1 MEISFKMYVDLLVYT
16 FLLSFAS
23 GAVGS
28 VIIPEELPSLL
39 SVAYSN
45 IPPIKKGTDS
55 RVGFGFAFGNHADFQ
70 VMFELGPQT
79 NTQNLTGQGFQS
91 SSSNAKRQVNSPPPK
106 VHKHKEKYQSTDGEN
121 YLQNWAQKMK
131 TPPKPTQHRPRPGD
145 VPNLEESMVELIK
158 NEKGEYEIHQPQPG
172 NLPKNILEDLIKLYK
187 IKSEV
192 AKKMTAER
200 TAGSQTAQTAV
211 YATSAGSQT
220 AQTAQTA
227 TSAGSQTAQT
237 AQTAHTAVLQ
247 SAPKRSEEEVK
258 KITDDLSNVDLD

>member
-1 MEISFKMYVDLLVYT
+1 MQTFKMCVNWFMFL

-23 GAVGS
+23 GAL
-28 VIIPEELPSLL
+28 IIPEELPSLL

-79 NTQNLTGQGFQS
+79 NTKALDGTGFQS
-91 SSSNAKRQVNSPPPK
+91 GQASSSNAKRQAPSPPK
-106 VHKHKEKYQSTDGEN
+106 ITKNREKLLQSEGSK

-131 TPPKPTQHRPRPGD
+131 SPQKPHEDLPKPGD

-172 NLPKNILEDLIKLYK
+172 NLPSNVLEDLIKLYRV
-187 IKSEV
+187 KSEA
-192 AKKMTAER
+192 AKQM
-200 TAGSQTAQTAV
+200 GS
-211 YATSAGSQT
+211 
-220 AQTAQTA
+220 
-227 TSAGSQTAQT
+227 
-237 AQTAHTAVLQ
+237 
-247 SAPKRSEEEVK
+247 RSEAEVK
-258 KITDDLSNVDLD
+258 KITEDLSNVDLD

>member
-1 MEISFKMYVDLLVYT
+1 MEISFKMSLDMLTYA
-16 FLLSFAS
+16 FLLSFAT
-23 GAVGS
+23 GALGS

-91 SSSNAKRQVNSPPPK
+91 SSSNAKRQANSPPPK
-106 VHKHKEKYQSTDGEN
+106 LHKNKEKYQTTDGSN

-131 TPPKPTQHRPRPGD
+131 YPPKSNQHHSPRPGE

-172 NLPKNILEDLIKLYK
+172 NLPQNILEDLKKLYK
-187 IKSEV
+187 LKSEV
-192 AKKMTAER
+192 AKKMTAQN
-200 TAGSQTAQTAV
+200 AASSQS
-211 YATSAGSQT
+211 ATSQNSAVSQN
-220 AQTAQTA
+220 
-227 TSAGSQTAQT
+227 SQ
-237 AQTAHTAVLQ
+237 
-247 SAPKRSEEEVK
+247 KRSEEEVK
-258 KITDDLSNVDLD
+258 KITEDLSNVDLD